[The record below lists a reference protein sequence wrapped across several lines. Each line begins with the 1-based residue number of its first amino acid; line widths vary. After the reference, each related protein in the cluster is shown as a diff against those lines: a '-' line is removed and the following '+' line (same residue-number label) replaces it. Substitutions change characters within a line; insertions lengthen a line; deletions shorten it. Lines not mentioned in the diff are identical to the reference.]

1 MIVKKTDKT
10 INLYL
15 AVFLIVDLIMV
26 GILLCFFSQKEWWT
40 NWMVTAPNL
49 YMVLGALYCP
59 LMKKNLDAQVNKQG
73 WLYLYKGI
81 KMALTIV
88 MLVLYILFV
97 KQGAKAFVLI
107 TAIAYLLG
115 LFVET
120 YSFMDYLKRI
130 STKQ

>member
-1 MIVKKTDKT
+1 
-10 INLYL
+10 
-15 AVFLIVDLIMV
+15 
-26 GILLCFFSQKEWWT
+26 
-40 NWMVTAPNL
+40 
-49 YMVLGALYCP
+49 MVLGALYCP